1 MQRGEI
7 VKAPKRERE
16 RERERECGR
25 ELVKGR

>member
-7 VKAPKRERE
+7 VKVPKRE